1 MEKSYDFVTIDFETA
16 NNNNNSACS
25 LGLCMVKGTEI
36 VDKQHYLIKPPTEH
50 FRHEQTEIH
59 GLSYDDVKNE
69 PYFNTIWDKISHLF
83 NGDNIIIAHN
93 AQFDM
98 SVLYETLKHYNI
110 SFPNFSYIDSIS
122 IARYILSAYNNSLV
136 DCAKAAGITVD
147 NHHNALSDAT
157 TTALIIIE
165 CIKEKSKK
173 DLTTLLN
180 KYSTLHKKIHSFS
193 DLKPNS
199 KFTYFNLNNKVKI
212 SELVAATTE
221 FDTNHPLYGKNCVIT
236 GEFSSFDRK
245 EAMQRLVDIG
255 ANVKSG
261 VSGKTD
267 YLFVGIQDKKLV
279 GEDGLS
285 TKEEKAYQLI
295 EQGKNIKIVKEEEF
309 IKLLNGD
316 C

>member
-1 MEKSYDFVTIDFETA
+1 MNKKYDFITIDFETA

-25 LGLCMVKGTEI
+25 LGLCMVNGTEI
-36 VDKQHYLIKPPTEH
+36 VDKQYYLIKPPTEH

-69 PYFNTIWDKISHLF
+69 PYFNVIWKKISNLF
-83 NGDNIIIAHN
+83 NGDSIIIAHN

-98 SVLYETLKHYNI
+98 SVLYKTLEYYNI
-110 SFPNFSYIDSIS
+110 DFPNFNYIDSIS
-122 IARYILSAYNNSLV
+122 IARNVLSADGNSLV
-136 DCAKAAGITVD
+136 DCANAAGVTID

-157 TTALIIIE
+157 TAALIVIE
-165 CIKEKSKK
+165 SIKKKSEN
-173 DLTTLLN
+173 DLLSLLN
-180 KYSTLHKKIHSFS
+180 KYYMLHKKIHSFS

-199 KFTYFNLNNKVKI
+199 QIKSGNFTKVKI

-221 FDTNHPLYGKNCVIT
+221 FNTNHPLYGKNCVVT
-236 GEFSSFDRK
+236 GEFTSFGRK
-245 EAMQRLVDIG
+245 EAMQRLVDVG
-255 ANVKSG
+255 ANVKSS
-261 VSGKTD
+261 VSGVTD
-267 YLFVGIQDKKLV
+267 YLFVGVQDEKLV

-295 EQGKNIKIVKEEEF
+295 ERGKNIKIVKEEGF